1 MAAVPAGQ
9 VEDARTLG
17 RAQAVEHERHLEA
30 RLLDGLFFT
39 QRRDIARVEEV
50 LEPIPPAHSRRSI
63 FRPGHPMSRLHDAA
77 RTEARTIGVSVILSA
92 GLRRLLPGSPDG
104 PRRHTL
110 AAGANLG
117 DLLAALGITAA
128 TDLTAA
134 VDGELADHATR
145 SATAPRSCSSCR
157 WKVAVAGGAAAEGE
171 ATIRKAVK
179 GFCSKRQQRRRQ
191 QQEGSSKDVAA
202 RPLTSHRSEDNEM
215 AQLRIPLD
223 EKRFNSGQTWKDY
236 MAQMGDTR
244 AKTEGNYA
252 NSKLTDEERKFF
264 GSVNGV
270 KYVVMLAEN
279 WCGDVHRNSPL
290 IAHIVEAMPGAELRV
305 FLRDQNADLRDA
317 FLNNGYQSIP
327 VVVFF
332 DKDWNEIGRW
342 LERAHGATTASSGIR
357 ARTLGAVPQGA
368 SKEQQD
374 AAMNEFRAQVQA
386 EYDKPGGALW
396 RAAAAEVKLL
406 LETRLGAKK

>member
-1 MAAVPAGQ
+1 
-9 VEDARTLG
+9 
-17 RAQAVEHERHLEA
+17 
-30 RLLDGLFFT
+30 
-39 QRRDIARVEEV
+39 
-50 LEPIPPAHSRRSI
+50 
-63 FRPGHPMSRLHDAA
+63 
-77 RTEARTIGVSVILSA
+77 
-92 GLRRLLPGSPDG
+92 
-104 PRRHTL
+104 
-110 AAGANLG
+110 
-117 DLLAALGITAA
+117 
-128 TDLTAA
+128 
-134 VDGELADHATR
+134 
-145 SATAPRSCSSCR
+145 
-157 WKVAVAGGAAAEGE
+157 
-171 ATIRKAVK
+171 
-179 GFCSKRQQRRRQ
+179 
-191 QQEGSSKDVAA
+191 
-202 RPLTSHRSEDNEM
+202 M

-264 GSVNGV
+264 SSVNGV

-305 FLRDQNADLRDA
+305 FLRDQNADLRDT

-342 LERAHGATTASSGIR
+342 LERAHGATTVTAGIR

-368 SKEQQD
+368 PKEQQD
-374 AAMNEFRAQVQA
+374 AAMGEFRNQVQA

-406 LETRLGAKK
+406 LETKLGAKK

>member
-1 MAAVPAGQ
+1 
-9 VEDARTLG
+9 
-17 RAQAVEHERHLEA
+17 
-30 RLLDGLFFT
+30 
-39 QRRDIARVEEV
+39 
-50 LEPIPPAHSRRSI
+50 
-63 FRPGHPMSRLHDAA
+63 
-77 RTEARTIGVSVILSA
+77 
-92 GLRRLLPGSPDG
+92 
-104 PRRHTL
+104 
-110 AAGANLG
+110 
-117 DLLAALGITAA
+117 
-128 TDLTAA
+128 
-134 VDGELADHATR
+134 
-145 SATAPRSCSSCR
+145 
-157 WKVAVAGGAAAEGE
+157 
-171 ATIRKAVK
+171 
-179 GFCSKRQQRRRQ
+179 
-191 QQEGSSKDVAA
+191 
-202 RPLTSHRSEDNEM
+202 M
-215 AQLRIPLD
+215 AQLSIPLD

-264 GSVNGV
+264 GSVSGV

-305 FLRDQNADLRDA
+305 FLRDQNPDLRDT

-342 LERAHGATTASSGIR
+342 LERAHGATTVTAGIR

-374 AAMNEFRAQVQA
+374 AAMGEFRNQVQA

-406 LETRLGAKK
+406 LETKLGAKK

>member
-1 MAAVPAGQ
+1 
-9 VEDARTLG
+9 
-17 RAQAVEHERHLEA
+17 
-30 RLLDGLFFT
+30 
-39 QRRDIARVEEV
+39 
-50 LEPIPPAHSRRSI
+50 
-63 FRPGHPMSRLHDAA
+63 
-77 RTEARTIGVSVILSA
+77 
-92 GLRRLLPGSPDG
+92 
-104 PRRHTL
+104 
-110 AAGANLG
+110 
-117 DLLAALGITAA
+117 
-128 TDLTAA
+128 
-134 VDGELADHATR
+134 
-145 SATAPRSCSSCR
+145 
-157 WKVAVAGGAAAEGE
+157 
-171 ATIRKAVK
+171 
-179 GFCSKRQQRRRQ
+179 
-191 QQEGSSKDVAA
+191 
-202 RPLTSHRSEDNEM
+202 M

-223 EKRFNSGQTWKDY
+223 EKRFNAGQTWKDY

-244 AKTEGNYA
+244 AKTEQNYA
-252 NSKLTDEERKFF
+252 NSKLTDDERKFF
-264 GSVNGV
+264 SGVSGV

-305 FLRDQNADLRDA
+305 FLRDQNADLRDT

-342 LERAHGATTASSGIR
+342 LERAHGATTVTAGIR

-374 AAMNEFRAQVQA
+374 AAMNEFRKQVQA

-406 LETRLGAKK
+406 IEARAKK